1 MIAYIVRVFV
11 SAIMI
16 ATVSEVARR
25 SPRLG
30 AVLLTLPII
39 SIIAFGAT
47 WFRDHDLKALS
58 QMAKETLVLV
68 PLGLPFFVPLAF
80 ADRWGLGWVVLGRTA
95 DILDLALAVA
105 DAVHQDRFWSLA

>member
-39 SIIAFGAT
+39 SILAFGAT

-80 ADRWGLGWVVLGRTA
+80 ADRLGLGFWPAILIGLVLATLLIVVWLAITA
-95 DILDLALAVA
+95 G
-105 DAVHQDRFWSLA
+105 